1 MRLKKRTF
9 SGVVLEQEVY
19 TLPDRCQVGGDLN
32 KKLRFESE
40 EARKQHRDGIARR
53 RYLKIF
59 NATFSP
65 SSLYSTLTFDNVNEV
80 HTFKE
85 ARQLRD
91 NFYNRLKYKY
101 PDAVIV
107 LHMGR
112 GKHTKRIHMHMVSEG
127 VPAEDIKKQW
137 IYGEIVD
144 IQPLRAHNFYDG
156 VDHGADYTGLANY
169 LFDHWT
175 EEQGGHRYKISRNY
189 TRPEEEPPKEVKRD
203 YSLTKA
209 PQAPAGYELVEA
221 TATIYGYLYFKYI
234 KIPEDR
240 KEPPKRRRKE
250 QAASAS
256 L

>member
-65 SSLYSTLTFDNVNEV
+65 SSLYSTLTFDNANEV

-127 VPAEDIKKQW
+127 VPAEEIKKQW

-144 IQPLRAHNFYDG
+144 IQPLRAHNFYGG

-189 TRPEEEPPKEVKRD
+189 IRPEEEPPK
-203 YSLTKA
+203 
-209 PQAPAGYELVEA
+209 
-221 TATIYGYLYFKYI
+221 
-234 KIPEDR
+234 
-240 KEPPKRRRKE
+240 RRRKG
-250 QAASAS
+250 QAASAA

>member
-9 SGVVLEQEVY
+9 AGVVLEQEIY
-19 TLPDRCQVGGDLN
+19 TVSDRCQKDGDLN
-32 KKLRFESE
+32 KKLRFETE
-40 EARKQHRDGIARR
+40 EERRLHRDGIARR
-53 RYLKIF
+53 KYVKIF

-65 SSLYSTLTFDNVNEV
+65 SSSYSTLTFDDANEV

-112 GKHTKRIHMHMVSEG
+112 GKHTRRIHMHMVSDG
-127 VPAEDIKKQW
+127 VPPEVIRRQW
-137 IYGEIVD
+137 IYGDIVD
-144 IQPLRAHNFYDG
+144 VQPLRSHNFYNG
-156 VDHGADYTGLANY
+156 IDHGADYTGLANY

-189 TRPEEEPPKEVKRD
+189 KRPEERRPTEVKRD

-209 PQAPAGYELVEA
+209 PKAPEGYELVEA
-221 TATIYGYLYFKYI
+221 QATIYGYLYFKYV

-240 KEPPKRRRKE
+240 REPLRRGHKK
-250 QAASAS
+250 QAATAA